1 MIYIADTLASSLNA
15 LSETPP
21 QAVLL
26 SGPRGRGLMHLAKY
40 TAGQWGTLE
49 HIVQPVSSKSST
61 AASISVE
68 AIRDLYT
75 QTKTKSKTA
84 TFVII
89 HDADAMSLPAQNA
102 LLKLLEEP
110 ASNTHFIL
118 TTHAP
123 DRLLTTV
130 RSRCQQMIVPPITT
144 SQSKELLQSLGQTN
158 ETKQR
163 QMLFV
168 AEGNP
173 AELFRLATDEIYF
186 KEVSE
191 QIEDVKQFVSGDSY
205 AQFKTLLKYSATRP
219 QCLEFIARL
228 LTVMDRLV
236 VSSPKTSSILRIEK
250 LIELKEAIEANGNI
264 RLQIAASVV

>member
-1 MIYIADTLASSLNA
+1 VIYIADSLASSLSA

-40 TAGQWGTLE
+40 AADQWGTLE

-61 AASISVE
+61 AVSISVE

-89 HDADAMSLPAQNA
+89 HDADTMSLPAQNA

-110 ASNTHFIL
+110 AGNTHFIL
-118 TTHAP
+118 TTHSP
-123 DRLLTTV
+123 DKLLTTV
-130 RSRCQQMIVPPITT
+130 RSRCQQMVVPPITI
-144 SQSKELLQSLGQTN
+144 SQSRELLQSLGQTD

-173 AELFRLATDEIYF
+173 AELFRLASDEPYF
-186 KEVSE
+186 KEVSR

-205 AQFKTLLKYSATRP
+205 AQLKTLLKYSATRP
-219 QCLEFIARL
+219 QCLEFVARL